1 MRLPGIRETRR
12 PRRELHG
19 RRRTGRAARTTDDWN
34 PPAVATALLTALLA
48 CLGETLSDIAL
59 TGGTP
64 TLSFD

>member
-34 PPAVATALLTALLA
+34 PPAVATALLA